1 MSIVLNLTEY
11 NINIFYMEN
20 DLSGYRKSYEK
31 GALLK
36 ANVPENPLEL
46 FQKWFYE
53 VE

>member
-1 MSIVLNLTEY
+1 
-11 NINIFYMEN
+11 MEN

-53 VE
+53 VEQTNK